1 MKSSFISLYQE
12 PTSKQE
18 DNHLSS
24 RIRLGTQTQTNTREN
39 GDPAPSSFG
48 TQTQTRTRENPD
60 TDSSYTSFSIVPRV

>member
-18 DNHLSS
+18 DSHLSS
-24 RIRLGTQTQTNTREN
+24 RIILGTQTRTDSREQ
-39 GDPAPSSFG
+39 GDQDPSSFG
-48 TQTQTRTRENPD
+48 TQTRTRENTD

>member
-24 RIRLGTQTQTNTREN
+24 RIRLGTQTRTDSREQS
-39 GDPAPSSFG
+39 DQDPSSFG
-48 TQTQTRTRENPD
+48 TQTQTRTRENTD
-60 TDSSYTSFSIVPRV
+60 TNSSYTSFSIVPRV